1 MEKDKK
7 KKHPGPDVFS
17 VEFYQLFKEYLI
29 PILFKLF
36 QKKKKIETEGNLPHY
51 FYEATVTQIPKL
63 QKVST
68 KKENYR
74 PIFLKMS
81 MQNLFKK
88 SYRPSPRTHQND
100 HPP

>member
-36 QKKKKIETEGNLPHY
+36 QKKKKNRNRRKPTPL
-51 FYEATVTQIPKL
+51 
-63 QKVST
+63 
-68 KKENYR
+68 
-74 PIFLKMS
+74 FL
-81 MQNLFKK
+81 
-88 SYRPSPRTHQND
+88 
-100 HPP
+100 